1 MRYLK
6 FLLVVLL
13 LGSCQEEKDKI
24 TRLEEYNSFL
34 DPEPVLT
41 TSKYFELW
49 NSKINTDSTQVLSL
63 GNVAAEYDRYFK
75 NTGDIKFLKKAEK
88 ALTKAY
94 ETANVGKVNYARALA
109 RNYISQHRFKEALEL
124 AKIAEHLGGGKK
136 DTQALLFDIHMELG
150 NDQLAVNY
158 LDSIKNMSH
167 FGYLIRLAKWND
179 SKGNLETTIKYME
192 LALQRALSSKNKN
205 LLIWSYTNLADYYGH
220 AGRIEDSYKS
230 YLNALTWDKNNAYAK
245 KGIAWIVYSHER
257 NAKEALRI
265 LNSIAQTHRAPD
277 YHLLMA
283 EIQEFVGNKEA
294 AKTQRQLYFELTSDP
309 SYGLMYHSHTVD
321 YYLEFQIDYEKAME
335 LAMKEINSRPT
346 PESYHLLAK
355 TYLKMNNLDAALD
368 IVNSEILGK
377 TFEPRILLTAAQI
390 FKTNHDLEMVS
401 FLKEEL
407 ESATYE
413 LGPNAQD
420 LINML

>member
-75 NTGDIKFLKKAEK
+75 NTGDIKFLIKAEK

-220 AGRIEDSYKS
+220 AGRIEDSYKM
-230 YLNALTWDKNNAYAK
+230 YLKALTWDKNNAYAK
-245 KGIAWIVYSHER
+245 KGIAWIVFSHER

-265 LNSIAQTHRAPD
+265 LNSIAQTHRAPN

-283 EIQEFVGNKEA
+283 EIQEFVENKEA
-294 AKTQRQLYFELTSDP
+294 AKAQRQLYFELTSDP
-309 SYGLMYHSHTVD
+309 SYGVMYHSHTVD
-321 YYLEFQIDYEKAME
+321 HYLEFQIDYEKAME
-335 LAMKEINSRPT
+335 LAMKEINGRPT

-407 ESATYE
+407 KSATYE